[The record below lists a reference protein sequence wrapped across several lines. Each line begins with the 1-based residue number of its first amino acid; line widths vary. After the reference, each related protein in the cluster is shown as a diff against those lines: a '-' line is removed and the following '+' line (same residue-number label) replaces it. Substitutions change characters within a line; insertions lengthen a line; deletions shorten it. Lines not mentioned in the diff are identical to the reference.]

1 MVAFTF
7 VAAVVVF
14 AVVQDRLTASAARQ
28 YVLLRE
34 AAASGAGP
42 AVTIDEVMKPGV
54 RRSVRIAL
62 LWSSGVMTLGLATA
76 ATIARR
82 SRRE

>member
-28 YVLLRE
+28 YVLLQQ

-54 RRSVRIAL
+54 RHSVRIAL
-62 LWSSGVMTLGLATA
+62 LWSSAVMTTGLAAA